1 MNKIIEYAL
10 NMLPYMLLAVPIY
23 AAARLIYIK
32 VKKRKINWY
41 REILLFCFVIFCTG
55 LASQTVIPKLEF
67 GAGGLGI
74 INTGIHQTNL
84 IPFKVFYETFN
95 EVFYAGNINYF
106 LINFLGN
113 IILFVP
119 FGIFLPL
126 LWNISP
132 AKAVGITFC
141 ISLFIETAQLF
152 LPRGTDVDD
161 LILNTLG
168 ALLGVFVYVFIKKIL
183 KGSVFKIKQTDTNSV

>member
-32 VKKRKINWY
+32 VKKRKTNWY
-41 REILLFCFVIFCTG
+41 REALLFCFTLFCAG

-67 GAGGLGI
+67 GINGLGI
-74 INTGIHQTNL
+74 VQNGVHKTNL

-95 EVFYAGNINYF
+95 EMFYAGNVNYF

-113 IILFVP
+113 VLLFAP
-119 FGIFLPL
+119 FGVFFPVLWKFSGAKTL
-126 LWNISP
+126 LF
-132 AKAVGITFC
+132 GFG

-168 ALLGVFVYVFIKKIL
+168 VALGIGIYKTGKTFFQSNNKKHPAN
-183 KGSVFKIKQTDTNSV
+183 Q

>member
-1 MNKIIEYAL
+1 MNKIIEYAV

-32 VKKRKINWY
+32 VKKREMNWY
-41 REILLFCFVIFCTG
+41 REILLFCFVLFCAG

-67 GAGGLGI
+67 GAGGFGI
-74 INTGIHQTNL
+74 AESGVHQTNL

-95 EVFYAGNINYF
+95 EVFYAENINYF

-126 LWNISP
+126 LWNFS
-132 AKAVGITFC
+132 
-141 ISLFIETAQLF
+141 
-152 LPRGTDVDD
+152 
-161 LILNTLG
+161 
-168 ALLGVFVYVFIKKIL
+168 
-183 KGSVFKIKQTDTNSV
+183 

>member
-1 MNKIIEYAL
+1 MNKIIEYAI

-23 AAARLIYIK
+23 AAARFIYIK
-32 VKKRKINWY
+32 ARRRKTDWR
-41 REILLFCFVIFCTG
+41 REMLLFCFALFCAG
-55 LASQTVIPKLEF
+55 LASQTVIPKFEF
-67 GAGGLGI
+67 GIGGFGI
-74 INTGIHQTNL
+74 ANTGIHQTNL

-95 EVFYAGNINYF
+95 EVFYTGNINYF

-126 LWNISP
+126 LWNISY

-168 ALLGVFVYVFIKKIL
+168 ALLGVFVYMLMKKIL
-183 KGSVFKIKQTDTNSV
+183 KRFVFKIKQTDTNAV

>member
-1 MNKIIEYAL
+1 MNKIIEYAI

-32 VKKRKINWY
+32 VKKREMNWY
-41 REILLFCFVIFCTG
+41 REILLFCFVLFCAG

-67 GAGGLGI
+67 GAGGFGI
-74 INTGIHQTNL
+74 AESGVHQTNL

-95 EVFYAGNINYF
+95 EVFYAENINYF

-126 LWNISP
+126 LWNFSY

-168 ALLGVFVYVFIKKIL
+168 ALLGVLVYMLMKKIL
-183 KGSVFKIKQTDTNSV
+183 KTVTNAI